1 MTQHRPD
8 QVAHAYID
16 AINARDFERARRFL
30 ADERF
35 SQRSPIGMFEDA
47 DAYVADVSRVGA
59 ILEGIERRRTFVN
72 GDEVCLMVNYITRMD
87 GRQVTPVVYW
97 MRVDGDKICS
107 IETFFDARGY
117 DEMYPDD

>member
-1 MTQHRPD
+1 MAQSTPD
-8 QVAHAYID
+8 QVAHAYLD
-16 AINARDFERARRFL
+16 AITARDFDRARHFL
-30 ADERF
+30 ADDRF
-35 SQRSPIGMFEDA
+35 YQRSPIGTFEDA
-47 DAYVADVSRVGA
+47 DAYVADISRVGA
-59 ILEGIERRRTFVN
+59 ILEGIERRRTFVD

>member
-1 MTQHRPD
+1 MTQQRPD
-8 QVAHAYID
+8 QVAHAYLD
-16 AINARDFERARRFL
+16 AINARDFERARHFL

-35 SQRSPIGMFEDA
+35 SQRSPLGTFEDA
-47 DAYVADVSRVGA
+47 DAYVADISRVGA
-59 ILEGIERRRTFVN
+59 ILEGIERRRTFVDGN
-72 GDEVCLMVNYITRMD
+72 EVCLMVNYITRMD
-87 GRQVTPVVYW
+87 GRLVTPVVYW

>member
-1 MTQHRPD
+1 MTQHRPEL
-8 QVAHAYID
+8 VAHAYLD
-16 AINARDFERARRFL
+16 AINARDFDRARHFL
-30 ADERF
+30 ADDRF
-35 SQRSPIGMFEDA
+35 YQRSPIGTFEDA
-47 DAYVADVSRVGA
+47 DAYVADISRVGA
-59 ILEGIERRRTFVN
+59 ILEGIERRRTFVD